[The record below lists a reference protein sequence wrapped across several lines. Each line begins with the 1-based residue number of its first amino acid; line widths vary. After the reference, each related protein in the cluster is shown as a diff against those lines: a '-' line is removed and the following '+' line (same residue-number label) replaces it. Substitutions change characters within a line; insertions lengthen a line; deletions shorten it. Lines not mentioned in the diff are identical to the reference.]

1 MMLHYTIRLL
11 YYTVHQHHDIINLTP
26 SMYHIIPYHTIP
38 HSSPPVRDRLAAFAY
53 YIEKRL
59 TAPLTKEEWN
69 FQRQGDDGKEQGH
82 GQGDQDIDI
91 DYVTALA
98 SMLRLS
104 SSASPSVSGSPKAI
118 RGIVRMNMRNGATV
132 EAIIS
137 TTLQSQ
143 SDYLMS
149 VIFLNTVRVIAPRPS
164 SSATPASVK
173 RARLH

>member
-1 MMLHYTIRLL
+1 
-11 YYTVHQHHDIINLTP
+11 
-26 SMYHIIPYHTIP
+26 MYHIIPYHTIP

-69 FQRQGDDGKEQGH
+69 FQRQGDDGKGH

-118 RGIVRMNMRNGATV
+118 RGIVRMNMRNGAT
-132 EAIIS
+132 
-137 TTLQSQ
+137 
-143 SDYLMS
+143 
-149 VIFLNTVRVIAPRPS
+149 
-164 SSATPASVK
+164 
-173 RARLH
+173 